1 MIDYSKTL
9 QGYHERMQKIALF
22 QMFYSLD
29 RKRQQDKTGKN
40 IRYSDL
46 LLCSLLFFFENML
59 ARNYKTTKSDLA
71 DYLKRVCSMTYQL
84 EDREYLAIAVEIIE
98 SLRPADGKKTEY
110 RFFNFETE
118 KEDVVSYH
126 ILKVSGWDR
135 TENKQY
141 YTLDEDGL
149 ELIFATKEFYTEF
162 SLSISQLILRKQLE
176 KGEFHSALRQIDEM
190 RINVNS
196 IKENMQKI
204 RTEIIGNIISDDVYQ
219 RYKGIILAVNERL
232 EREHI
237 EFNELVSFV
246 RETKMRYEQN
256 MNRTEKERKLYNIL
270 LRVDTE
276 LNEVHNSH
284 TLLLEESIELKTV
297 ALEAAREMLYHVGI
311 DAFNFEQDIV
321 KKIMTT
327 PLPLESVKM
336 FVKPFL
342 GFSRQTFWSPV
353 RVFQRQ
359 RMEREKPEEKSR
371 SFFMPLSEDIKK
383 AELEWSQE
391 LYAKA
396 WDFIWKN
403 VRGNQVSSK
412 EVLNALQELSEAEQK
427 DIEAQA
433 EISRQAEGRQK
444 KLRHRQQP
452 ENYLKRCILQFFL
465 LVHHFG
471 TLEIKTVQE
480 SEVHIFHKAFIDN
493 KGIKAI
499 KARALDGKIENE
511 FAEMTEIRLEIMGEE
526 ES

>member
-1 MIDYSKTL
+1 
-9 QGYHERMQKIALF
+9 
-22 QMFYSLD
+22 
-29 RKRQQDKTGKN
+29 
-40 IRYSDL
+40 
-46 LLCSLLFFFENML
+46 ML

-71 DYLKRVCSMTYQL
+71 DYLKRVCAMTYQL
-84 EDREYLAIAVEIIE
+84 EDREYLAIAEEIIE

-110 RFFNFETE
+110 QFFNFETD
-118 KEDVVSYH
+118 KEDAVSYH

-135 TENKQY
+135 EENKQY

-196 IKENMQKI
+196 IKETMQKI

-327 PLPLESVKM
+327 PLPLKAVKM
-336 FVKPFL
+336 LAQPFL
-342 GFSRQTFWSPV
+342 GFFRPSFWSPL

-371 SFFMPLSEDIKK
+371 SFFVPLSEDIKK

-391 LYAKA
+391 LYARA

-403 VRGNQVSSK
+403 ARGNQVSSR
-412 EVLNALQELSEAEQK
+412 EILNALPAAPAAEQ
-427 DIEAQA
+427 EETETPA
-433 EISRQAEGRQK
+433 GTPK

-452 ENYLKRCILQFFL
+452 ENYLKRYILQFFL

-471 TLEIKTVQE
+471 TLEIKDVQE
-480 SEVHIFHKAFIDN
+480 SEVHVFHKAFLDN

-499 KARALDGKIENE
+499 KVQAVEGKTENE
-511 FAEMTEIRLEIMGEE
+511 FAEMTEIRLEIMQEE
-526 ES
+526 

>member
-22 QMFYSLD
+22 QIFSAMD
-29 RKRQQDKTGKN
+29 RKRKQDRSGKS
-40 IRYSDL
+40 IHYPDL

-71 DYLKRVCSMTYQL
+71 DYLKRTCSMTYQL
-84 EDREYLAIAVEIIE
+84 EDKEYSAIAVEIIE

-118 KEDVVSYH
+118 KEDAVTYH

-135 TENKQY
+135 EENKQY

-237 EFNELVSFV
+237 EFNELVAFAC
-246 RETKMRYEQN
+246 ETKMRYEQN

-270 LRVDTE
+270 LKVDTE

-284 TLLLEESIELKTV
+284 TLLLEDCIELKTV

-321 KKIMTT
+321 KKIMTI

-336 FVKPFL
+336 FAKPFL
-342 GFSRQTFWSPV
+342 GFSGQTFWSPI

-359 RMEREKPEEKSR
+359 RMEREKQEEKSR
-371 SFFMPLSEDIKK
+371 SYFLPLSEDIKK
-383 AELEWSQE
+383 AELEWSQD

-403 VRGNQVSSK
+403 VKANQISSRD
-412 EVLNALQELSEAEQK
+412 VLNALLKFGEEGKMEGEGQEESSKQEELKRRKQNY
-427 DIEAQA
+427 
-433 EISRQAEGRQK
+433 
-444 KLRHRQQP
+444 RQQP
-452 ENYLKRCILQFFL
+452 ENDLKRYILQFFL

-471 TLEIKTVQE
+471 TLDIKAIQE
-480 SEVHIFHKAFIDN
+480 SEMHVFHKAFLKETD
-493 KGIKAI
+493 IKAI
-499 KARALDGKIENE
+499 KANALNEKIENV
-511 FAEMTEIRLEIMGEE
+511 FAEMTEIVLEISCE
-526 ES
+526 

>member
-9 QGYHERMQKIALF
+9 EGYHERMQKIALF
-22 QMFYSLD
+22 QLFSGMD
-29 RKRQQDKTGKN
+29 RKRKQDKSGKN
-40 IRYSDL
+40 ISYPDL

-71 DYLKRVCSMTYQL
+71 DYLKRTCSMTYQL
-84 EDREYLAIAVEIIE
+84 EDKEYLAIAVEIIE

-118 KEDVVSYH
+118 KEDAVSYRV
-126 ILKVSGWDR
+126 LKVSGWDR
-135 TENKQY
+135 EENKQY

-196 IKENMQKI
+196 IKESMQKI

-219 RYKGIILAVNERL
+219 RYKGIIIAVNERL

-237 EFNELVSFV
+237 EFSELVAFV

-270 LRVDTE
+270 LKVDTE

-321 KKIMTT
+321 KKIMTI

-336 FVKPFL
+336 FAGPFL
-342 GFSRQTFWSPV
+342 GFSRQTYWSPL

-359 RMEREKPEEKSR
+359 RMEREKEEEKSR
-371 SFFMPLSEDIKK
+371 SFFLPLSEDIKK
-383 AELEWSQE
+383 VELEWSQE

-403 VRGNQVSSK
+403 AKGNQISSRD
-412 EVLNALQELSEAEQK
+412 VLNALQEYPLAESLEAVEQEEK
-427 DIEAQA
+427 STQVEKKQY
-433 EISRQAEGRQK
+433 GRNY
-444 KLRHRQQP
+444 RQQS
-452 ENYLKRCILQFFL
+452 ENYLKRYILQFFL

-471 TLEIKTVQE
+471 TLDITTIQA
-480 SEVHIFHKAFIDN
+480 SEMHVFYKAFLDV
-493 KGIKAI
+493 KGIKTI
-499 KARALDGKIENE
+499 KALALKEKIESD
-511 FAEMTEIRLEIMGEE
+511 FAEMTEIKIEVLKED
-526 ES
+526 